1 MGGLGDGV
9 TEIRWGD
16 REMGNQDIRKSEDEE
31 DRDIQLWIAP

>member
-16 REMGNQDIRKSEDEE
+16 REMGNQDIRESGYQEI
-31 DRDIQLWIAP
+31 RR

>member
-16 REMGNQDIRKSEDEE
+16 REMGNQDIRESEDEE